1 MGRRRIERKRR
12 REKEEIAA
20 TLTRK
25 RNVRKTRK

>member
-1 MGRRRIERKRR
+1 MRRRIERKRR
-12 REKEEIAA
+12 EKEEIVA